1 MADDKDKGK
10 GKPTLS
16 YFEQVVLFLIIIY
29 FVGIFWYR
37 TDDFVT
43 YYANSS
49 YDSLWAALVAY
60 FYNNIVPIYKV
71 IAFIVS
77 ALCIW
82 GIVHAHG
89 VLTAI
94 NKEEKAIYGMKS
106 PVEDDEAPVMKN
118 EKWERVI
125 THLNS
130 VNSADWRLAVI
141 EADIMLDELLKTLGY
156 IGESLGDR
164 LKAVEKSDMLTL
176 DNAWDAHRIR
186 NQIAHQ
192 GADFPLSE
200 REAKRAIALYESV
213 FKEYKII

>member
-1 MADDKDKGK
+1 MADAPKGK

-16 YFEQVVLFLIIIY
+16 YTEQIVLFLIIIY

-37 TDDFVT
+37 TDDFFT
-43 YYANSS
+43 YYNHGG
-49 YDSLWAALVAY
+49 YDSLWAAFVSY
-60 FYNNIVPIYKV
+60 FYEHILPTYKV
-71 IAFIVS
+71 FAFVVS

-89 VLTAI
+89 VLSKVHA
-94 NKEEKAIYGMKS
+94 EEKLIYGMKS

-130 VNSADWRLAVI
+130 TNSADWRLAVI

-156 IGESLGDR
+156 NGESLGDR